1 MPARTALPGS
11 WRCEGLPGRRA
22 ISGFPAPTDGYCL
35 DHARRGE
42 KMKVRTIAFS
52 VRALALG
59 ALLAVSPLS
68 SAAEASGNKT
78 TAKDIA
84 READETGQ
92 AIKNYTV
99 AQRDEAVKKAKAAL
113 DDLDRRVGR
122 METKLDGEWDRM
134 DQAARKKARATLN
147 ALRRERNEVAEWYG
161 GLKHGSAESWE
172 RGKAGFVKSYQALK
186 ESVAKARKQS

>member
-1 MPARTALPGS
+1 M
-11 WRCEGLPGRRA
+11 
-22 ISGFPAPTDGYCL
+22 
-35 DHARRGE
+35 
-42 KMKVRTIAFS
+42 MKVRTIVFS

-59 ALLAVSPLS
+59 ALLAGSPLS
-68 SAAEASGNKT
+68 SAAEVSGNKA

-122 METKLDGEWDRM
+122 MERKLDGEWDRM
-134 DQAARKKARATLN
+134 DQAARRKARATLN

-172 RGKAGFVKSYQALK
+172 QVKAGFVKSYQALK
-186 ESVAKARKQS
+186 ESFAKARKQL

>member
-1 MPARTALPGS
+1 
-11 WRCEGLPGRRA
+11 
-22 ISGFPAPTDGYCL
+22 
-35 DHARRGE
+35 
-42 KMKVRTIAFS
+42 MKVRTIAFS

-113 DDLDRRVGR
+113 DDMDRRIGR
-122 METKLDGEWDRM
+122 MERKLDGEWDRM

-161 GLKHGSAESWE
+161 GLKHSSAESWE
-172 RGKAGFVKSYQALK
+172 QVKAGFVKSYEVLK
-186 ESVAKARKQS
+186 ESLARARKQS

>member
-1 MPARTALPGS
+1 
-11 WRCEGLPGRRA
+11 
-22 ISGFPAPTDGYCL
+22 
-35 DHARRGE
+35 
-42 KMKVRTIAFS
+42 MKVVFS
-52 VRALALG
+52 AQALAFG

-68 SAAEASGNKT
+68 SAAEASGSKA

-113 DDLDRRVGR
+113 DDLDGRVGR
-122 METKLDGEWDRM
+122 MERKLDGEWDRM
-134 DQAARKKARATLN
+134 DQAARRKARATLN

-172 RGKAGFVKSYQALK
+172 QVKAGFLKSYQALK
-186 ESVAKARKQS
+186 ESFAKARKRL

>member
-1 MPARTALPGS
+1 
-11 WRCEGLPGRRA
+11 
-22 ISGFPAPTDGYCL
+22 
-35 DHARRGE
+35 
-42 KMKVRTIAFS
+42 MKVRTIAFS
-52 VRALALG
+52 VRVLALG
-59 ALLAVSPLS
+59 ALLAGSPLS
-68 SAAEASGNKT
+68 SAAEASGNKA

-134 DQAARKKARATLN
+134 DQAARRKARATLN

-172 RGKAGFVKSYQALK
+172 QVKAGFVKSYQALK
-186 ESVAKARKQS
+186 ESFAKARKQL

>member
-1 MPARTALPGS
+1 
-11 WRCEGLPGRRA
+11 
-22 ISGFPAPTDGYCL
+22 
-35 DHARRGE
+35 
-42 KMKVRTIAFS
+42 MKVRTIAFS
-52 VRALALG
+52 VRVLALG
-59 ALLAVSPLS
+59 ALLAGSPLS
-68 SAAEASGNKT
+68 SAAEASGNKA

-134 DQAARKKARATLN
+134 DQAARRKARATLN

-172 RGKAGFVKSYQALK
+172 RVKAGFVKSYQALK
-186 ESVAKARKQS
+186 ESFARARKQL